1 MFLNSVILILQ
12 EFLEAALLISVLLV
26 LSKCCNIKPLWV
38 IASVGLGTM
47 GALLF
52 ALNMA
57 EVSEWFDYVGQEVV
71 NALIQL
77 TLLLILSLLAF
88 QLSTKTISPT
98 TFRDTP
104 HLSHD
109 SSSDLK
115 NSLKIMVSMILA
127 VSLAITREGSEIFIY
142 IGGVINQP
150 LHVQPTLAGSGIG
163 AGIGI
168 SAGILIYYGLL
179 GLPTKKITQSSLLLL
194 ALVGGNM
201 ASQATLLLTQA
212 DWLHYSKV
220 LWDSSTM
227 LPENSVVGHLL
238 YALIGYEAT
247 PSLFQFLSYLSG
259 VSLILLCWLLGKL
272 IDKPAPSLSTP
283 ATTIKT
289 NH

>member
-26 LSKCCNIKPLWV
+26 LSKRCNIKPLWV
-38 IASVGLGTM
+38 IAGIGM
-47 GALLF
+47 GAIGALLF

-57 EVSEWFDYVGQEVV
+57 EVSEWFEYVGQEVV

-77 TLLLILSLLAF
+77 TLLLVLGLLAF
-88 QLSTKTISPT
+88 QFSTRTTSPT
-98 TFRDTP
+98 TFKDTP
-104 HLSHD
+104 HFSHD
-109 SSSDLK
+109 SSSALK
-115 NSLKIMVSMILA
+115 NSLKIMVFMILA

-150 LHVQPTLAGSGIG
+150 SHVQPTLAGSGIG

-168 SAGILIYYGLL
+168 SAGILIYYSLL

-201 ASQATLLLTQA
+201 TSQATLLLTQA
-212 DWLHYSKV
+212 DWLPYSKII
-220 LWDSSTM
+220 WDSSTL

-247 PSLFQFLSYLSG
+247 PSLFQFVSYLCG

-272 IDKPAPSLSTP
+272 MEKPAPSLSTP
-283 ATTIKT
+283 DTTIKT

>member
-1 MFLNSVILILQ
+1 
-12 EFLEAALLISVLLV
+12 
-26 LSKCCNIKPLWV
+26 
-38 IASVGLGTM
+38 
-47 GALLF
+47 
-52 ALNMA
+52 
-57 EVSEWFDYVGQEVV
+57 
-71 NALIQL
+71 
-77 TLLLILSLLAF
+77 
-88 QLSTKTISPT
+88 
-98 TFRDTP
+98 
-104 HLSHD
+104 
-109 SSSDLK
+109 
-115 NSLKIMVSMILA
+115 MILA

-150 LHVQPTLAGSGIG
+150 SHVQPTLAGSGIG

-179 GLPTKKITQSSLLLL
+179 SLPTKKITQSSLLLL

-212 DWLHYSKV
+212 DWLPYSKV
-220 LWDSSTM
+220 LWDSTTP

-259 VSLILLCWLLGKL
+259 VSLILLCWFLGKL
-272 IDKPAPSLSTP
+272 MDKTAPSVSTP
-283 ATTIKT
+283 ATAIKT

>member
-26 LSKCCNIKPLWV
+26 LSKCYNIKPVWV
-38 IASVGLGTM
+38 IAGIGIGAI

-77 TLLLILSLLAF
+77 TLLLVLGLLAF
-88 QLSTKTISPT
+88 QLSTRTTRPT
-98 TFRDTP
+98 TFKDTP
-104 HLSHD
+104 HFSHD

-115 NSLKIMVSMILA
+115 NCLRIMVSMMLA

-150 LHVQPTLAGSGIG
+150 SHVQPTLAGSGIG

-179 GLPTKKITQSSLLLL
+179 SLPTKKITQSSLLLL

-212 DWLHYSKV
+212 DWLPYSKV
-220 LWDSSTM
+220 LWDSTTP

-259 VSLILLCWLLGKL
+259 VSLILLCWFLGKL
-272 IDKPAPSLSTP
+272 MDKTAPSVSTP
-283 ATTIKT
+283 ATAIKT

>member
-26 LSKCCNIKPLWV
+26 LSKCYNIKPVWV
-38 IASVGLGTM
+38 IAGIGIGAI

-77 TLLLILSLLAF
+77 TLLLVLGLLAF
-88 QLSTKTISPT
+88 LLSTRTTRPTI
-98 TFRDTP
+98 FKDTP
-104 HLSHD
+104 HFFHN
-109 SSSDLK
+109 SSNDLK
-115 NSLKIMVSMILA
+115 TSLKIMVSMILA

-150 LHVQPTLAGSGIG
+150 SHVQPTLAGSGIG

-179 GLPTKKITQSSLLLL
+179 SLPTKKITQSSLLLL

-212 DWLHYSKV
+212 DWLPYSKV
-220 LWDSSTM
+220 LWDSTTP

-259 VSLILLCWLLGKL
+259 VSLILLCWFLGKL
-272 IDKPAPSLSTP
+272 MDKTAPSVSTP
-283 ATTIKT
+283 ATAIKT

>member
-26 LSKCCNIKPLWV
+26 LSKCYAIKPLWV
-38 IASVGLGTM
+38 IAGIGVGAI

-77 TLLLILSLLAF
+77 TLLLVLGLLAF
-88 QLSTKTISPT
+88 LLSTRTTRPT
-98 TFRDTP
+98 TFKDTP
-104 HLSHD
+104 HFSHN
-109 SSSDLK
+109 SSNDLK
-115 NSLKIMVSMILA
+115 TSLKIMVSMILA

-150 LHVQPTLAGSGIG
+150 SHVQPTLAGSGIG

-168 SAGILIYYGLL
+168 STGILIYYGLL
-179 GLPTKKITQSSLLLL
+179 SLPTKKITQSSLLLL

-212 DWLHYSKV
+212 DWLPYSKV
-220 LWDSSTM
+220 VWDSST
-227 LPENSVVGHLL
+227 LLQENSVVGHLL

-259 VSLILLCWLLGKL
+259 VSLILLCWFLGKL
-272 IDKPAPSLSTP
+272 MDKTAPSVSTP
-283 ATTIKT
+283 ATAIKT

>member
-12 EFLEAALLISVLLV
+12 EILEAALLISVLLV
-26 LSKCCNIKPLWV
+26 FSKRYNIKPLW
-38 IASVGLGTM
+38 IIVGIGVGTI
-47 GALLF
+47 GALFF
-52 ALNMA
+52 ALSMA

-77 TLLLILSLLAF
+77 TLLLTLGLLAF
-88 QLSTKTISPT
+88 QLSTRTTRPT
-98 TFRDTP
+98 TYKDTP
-104 HLSHD
+104 HFSHD
-109 SSSDLK
+109 SNSDLK
-115 NSLKIMVSMILA
+115 NSLEIMASMILA

-150 LHVQPTLAGSGIG
+150 SHVQPTLAGSGIG

-179 GLPTKKITQSSLLLL
+179 GLPTRKITQSSLLLL

-212 DWLHYSKV
+212 DWLPYSKV
-220 LWDSSTM
+220 VWDSSTL

-247 PSLFQFLSYLSG
+247 PSLFQFLSYLCG
-259 VSLILLCWLLGKL
+259 VLLILLCWFLGRL

>member
-26 LSKCCNIKPLWV
+26 LSKCYNIKPVWV
-38 IASVGLGTM
+38 IAGIGIGAI

-77 TLLLILSLLAF
+77 TLLLTLGLLAF
-88 QLSTKTISPT
+88 QLSTRTTRPT
-98 TFRDTP
+98 TYKDTP
-104 HLSHD
+104 HFSHD
-109 SSSDLK
+109 SNSDLK
-115 NSLKIMVSMILA
+115 NSLEIMASMILA

-150 LHVQPTLAGSGIG
+150 SHVQPTLAGSGIG

-179 GLPTKKITQSSLLLL
+179 GLPTRKITQSSLLLL

-212 DWLHYSKV
+212 DWLPYSKV
-220 LWDSSTM
+220 VWDSSTL

-247 PSLFQFLSYLSG
+247 PSLFQFLSYLCG
-259 VSLILLCWLLGKL
+259 VLLILLCWFLGRL

>member
-12 EFLEAALLISVLLV
+12 EVLEAALLISVLLV
-26 LSKCCNIKPLWV
+26 FSKRYNIKPLWV
-38 IASVGLGTM
+38 AAGI
-47 GALLF
+47 GAGAIGAIFF

-71 NALIQL
+71 NALLQL
-77 TLLLILSLLAF
+77 TLFLVLGLLAF
-88 QLSTKTISPT
+88 LLSTRTTRPT
-98 TFRDTP
+98 TFKDTP
-104 HLSHD
+104 HFPHD

-115 NSLKIMVSMILA
+115 KSLNIMFSMILA
-127 VSLAITREGSEIFIY
+127 VSLIITLEGSEIFIY
-142 IGGVINQP
+142 ISGVINQP

-179 GLPTKKITQSSLLLL
+179 GLPTRKISHSSLLLL

-212 DWLHYSKV
+212 DWLPYSKV
-220 LWDSSTM
+220 VWDSST
-227 LPENSVVGHLL
+227 LLQENSVVGHLL

-272 IDKPAPSLSTP
+272 MDKPAPSLSTP

-289 NH
+289 NY